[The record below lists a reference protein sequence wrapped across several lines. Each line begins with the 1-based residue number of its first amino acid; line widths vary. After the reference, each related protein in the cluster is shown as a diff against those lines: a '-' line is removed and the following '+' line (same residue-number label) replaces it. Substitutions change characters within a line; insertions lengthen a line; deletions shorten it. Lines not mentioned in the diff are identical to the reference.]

1 MFSVLHSG
9 CTAVNLLIVCWRS
22 LITHVLCA
30 SQQLYCS
37 EPDQFSSIL
46 SNVVHACTSRTSA
59 SHSKFRDSVF
69 IAATH
74 KPHPAIDLLRV
85 LDGSDRTEDYAS
97 R

>member
-9 CTAVNLLIVCWRS
+9 CTTVNLLIVCWRS
-22 LITHVLCA
+22 LITHVLCE

-46 SNVVHACTSRTSA
+46 PNVVHACASRTSA

-69 IAATH
+69 IAATC
-74 KPHPAIDLLRV
+74 KPHPTINLLQV
-85 LDGSDRTEDYAS
+85 LDGSDWTEDYAP